1 MAKKT
6 TKSATPSKKKTPA
19 KKAAKKKTPAKSQE
33 KQVEIELDPVEV
45 EAFNLAHTSDKVCT
59 DLEKAVTAAVSQ
71 AVRKVF
77 KQHSVSLTA
86 PQAEKVALLL
96 FGD

>member
-6 TKSATPSKKKTPA
+6 TKKKPAATKTKKKKSSA
-19 KKAAKKKTPAKSQE
+19 KKVE
-33 KQVEIELDPVEV
+33 RVEIELDPVEAK
-45 EAFNLAHTSDKVCT
+45 AFELAHSSDEVCGE
-59 DLEKAVTAAVSQ
+59 LEQAVTLAITQ

-77 KQHSVSLTA
+77 KQHRISLTA
-86 PQAEKVALLL
+86 PQAEEVALLM

>member
-6 TKSATPSKKKTPA
+6 TKKKSTATKAKTKASA
-19 KKAAKKKTPAKSQE
+19 KKVE
-33 KQVEIELDPVEV
+33 RVEIELDPL
-45 EAFNLAHTSDKVCT
+45 EAKAYELAHSSGEVCSE
-59 DLEKAVTAAVSQ
+59 LELAVSLAMSQ

-77 KQHSVSLTA
+77 KQHRISLAAT
-86 PQAEKVALLL
+86 QAQKVAAFL

>member
-6 TKSATPSKKKTPA
+6 TKKKPAATK
-19 KKAAKKKTPAKSQE
+19 AKKKASAKKVE
-33 KQVEIELDPVEV
+33 RVEIELDPVEAKAY
-45 EAFNLAHTSDKVCT
+45 ELAHSSGEVCRE
-59 DLEKAVTAAVSQ
+59 LELAVSSAMFQ

-77 KQHSVSLTA
+77 KQHRISLTM
-86 PQAEKVALLL
+86 PQAQKVAVFL